1 MANSRKDT
9 KYIYYPGGVVT
20 RTGHSK
26 NPKGSSSPVAAS
38 LGHSAGWCTTLPRT
52 SPSGTNSAP
61 EQICITFDRCKE
73 CTSGTRGRACSS
85 CRHWPRGFARTQR
98 SSVSSRKT
106 HESAG
111 RRKGRLKSWIG
122 RDTRERERAPVR
134 NVRGRSTKARYPR
147 QLVQIVHE

>member
-1 MANSRKDT
+1 MVYSVTNNFWKRWKINRGNFSQGHET
-9 KYIYYPGGVVT
+9 HILSGGVVT
-20 RTGHSK
+20 WTEHSR

-38 LGHSAGWCTTLPRT
+38 LGHSGGWCTTLPRT

-98 SSVSSRKT
+98 SGVSSCR
-106 HESAG
+106 AQ
-111 RRKGRLKSWIG
+111 
-122 RDTRERERAPVR
+122 DTRVGGRVGWRPESEGARGYKREHR
-134 NVRGRSTKARYPR
+134 
-147 QLVQIVHE
+147 